1 MGPSV
6 SLDYMTEVNRYYA
19 ELYRRHLAVDVVRKT
34 DDLSDYAAVF
44 APCLYMVDAA
54 TEANLRS
61 YVQGG
66 GRLVMTTMSSIT
78 DEHDMCHLGG
88 APSPLR
94 DVFGVWA
101 EETDATAPQFSTPLI
116 FERADSSLGSGSLLC
131 DVLRVDTARTI
142 ASYGGDDYYAGTPA
156 VTENVFGDG
165 LGYYVATM
173 PDEAALTAIADRVFD
188 GLSDVEEGAARGVEA
203 SEGIEVTQRVGDDG
217 SVFSFVIDLVG
228 KGGTASLE
236 SEGIDLLSGET
247 LSGEVDVPRFG
258 VVLVKY

>member
-1 MGPSV
+1 MPQAKVALIFDWDSWWGLSGSVGPSV

-54 TEANLRS
+54 TEANLCS

-101 EETDATAPQFSTPLI
+101 EETDATGPQFSTPLFSRGQI
-116 FERADSSLGSGSLLC
+116 PRSVRGRFCVTSC
-131 DVLRVDTARTI
+131 VLIPHVPSRPTAAMI
-142 ASYGGDDYYAGTPA
+142 
-156 VTENVFGDG
+156 
-165 LGYYVATM
+165 TM
-173 PDEAALTAIADRVFD
+173 PGLPQSQRMSSVTGWDITSRPCLTR
-188 GLSDVEEGAARGVEA
+188 
-203 SEGIEVTQRVGDDG
+203 
-217 SVFSFVIDLVG
+217 
-228 KGGTASLE
+228 
-236 SEGIDLLSGET
+236 
-247 LSGEVDVPRFG
+247 PH
-258 VVLVKY
+258 